1 MSDLVSL
8 TDAEEIEDVR
18 GMIERHVTYTKS
30 ALAKEILSN
39 WSGAVD
45 KFVKVMPRD
54 YRKILEAIERVEKR
68 GLTGDEASLT
78 AFREAIAG

>member
-8 TDAEEIEDVR
+8 TDAEEIEDVK

-54 YRKILEAIERVEKR
+54 YRKILEAIERVAKR

-78 AFREAIAG
+78 AFREAIAE